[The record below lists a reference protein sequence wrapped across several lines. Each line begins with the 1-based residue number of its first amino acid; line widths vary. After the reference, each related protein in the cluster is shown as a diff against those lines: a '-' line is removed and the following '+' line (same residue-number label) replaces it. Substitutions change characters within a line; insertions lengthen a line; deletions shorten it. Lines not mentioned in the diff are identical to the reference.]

1 MQKLIGYG
9 HGGEGRCDERAYR
22 QASDDGLRALEQHH
36 IYDR

>member
-1 MQKLIGYG
+1 MQKIIGYG
-9 HGGEGRCDERAYR
+9 DGGGHCDERGYR